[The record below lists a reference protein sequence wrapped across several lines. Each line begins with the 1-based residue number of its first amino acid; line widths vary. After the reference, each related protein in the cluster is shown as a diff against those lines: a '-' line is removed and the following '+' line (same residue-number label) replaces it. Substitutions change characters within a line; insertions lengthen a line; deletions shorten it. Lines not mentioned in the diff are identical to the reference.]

1 MNWLFPIIAVAIVIT
16 LKLLY
21 PRIVGMFGENI
32 VSKRLKN
39 LGSDYVV
46 LNNLLLPST
55 GNTKNTQIDH
65 VIVSNYGIFC
75 IETKNYEGWIFG
87 NARQEQW
94 TKVMYKKKY
103 RFYNPLRQNYAHC
116 KAIEAL
122 IEESYP
128 GIKPKGF
135 VAFPSADKLK
145 ISGTD
150 AVGPSRE
157 IIQKI
162 KTFSMQEL
170 TTEQRNDIVQILTN
184 ASVKDKGAT
193 KQHIKDVKA
202 IQNRF

>member
-1 MNWLFPIIAVAIVIT
+1 MNWLFPIVAIIVVVA
-16 LKLLY
+16 LRLLY
-21 PRIVGMFGENI
+21 PRIIGVFGENF
-32 VSKRLKN
+32 VSRQLKK

-46 LNNLLLPST
+46 LNNLLLLST

-65 VIVSNYGIFC
+65 VVVSNYGVFC

-87 NARQEQW
+87 NARQEYW

-122 IEESYP
+122 LEKSYP
-128 GIKPKGF
+128 TIKAKGF

-157 IIQKI
+157 IIAKI
-162 KTFSMQEL
+162 KTFSKREL
-170 TTEQRNDIVQILTN
+170 TEEQRDDIVQILTDAN
-184 ASVKDKGAT
+184 IKDKGAV
-193 KQHIKDVKA
+193 KQHIRDVRA
-202 IQNRF
+202 IQNKP